1 MKRLLSI
8 LLIGLC
14 CQQSIAQNWVSLF
27 NGKNLTE
34 WEVKGGKAK
43 FQVANGEIVGT
54 TRENTPNTFLCTTN
68 KYADF
73 ILELEVYL
81 ADRVNSGIQF
91 RSALKADDATV
102 FGYQC
107 EIDPSQRSWSGGIYD
122 ESRRGWLYPLS
133 RNVKAQR
140 AFELAR
146 WNKVRI
152 ECFGNEIN
160 TFINGVHASKLVDDL
175 SAEGF
180 IGLQVHSIDDAGDR
194 GKEIRWKNIRIMTD
208 ELEPYKTPLDPE
220 VPQISYLKNSLT
232 EWEKDHGF
240 RLLWD
245 GQSTS
250 GWRGAKLDEFP
261 ENGWQIKDG
270 LLTVL
275 ATDGGESTGPGDIVT
290 TKMYSDFELELKFK
304 ISKGANS
311 GIKYL
316 VDPSLNKG
324 AGSAIGCEFQILD
337 DQHHPDAKMGV
348 KGNRTVGA
356 LYDLIAP
363 KNLHNPWRQ
372 KTFKVNGWNTAR
384 IVSKDGVVSHWLNN
398 EKIVEYDRFSQMFEA
413 LVNYSKYK
421 DWPQFG
427 RWAQGTILLQ
437 DHGNEVSFHSIK
449 IREL

>member
-107 EIDPSQRSWSGGIYD
+107 EIDPSQRNWSGGIYD

-160 TFINGVHASKLVDDL
+160 TFINGVHAS
-175 SAEGF
+175 
-180 IGLQVHSIDDAGDR
+180 R
-194 GKEIRWKNIRIMTD
+194 
-208 ELEPYKTPLDPE
+208 
-220 VPQISYLKNSLT
+220 
-232 EWEKDHGF
+232 
-240 RLLWD
+240 
-245 GQSTS
+245 
-250 GWRGAKLDEFP
+250 
-261 ENGWQIKDG
+261 
-270 LLTVL
+270 
-275 ATDGGESTGPGDIVT
+275 
-290 TKMYSDFELELKFK
+290 
-304 ISKGANS
+304 
-311 GIKYL
+311 
-316 VDPSLNKG
+316 
-324 AGSAIGCEFQILD
+324 
-337 DQHHPDAKMGV
+337 
-348 KGNRTVGA
+348 
-356 LYDLIAP
+356 
-363 KNLHNPWRQ
+363 
-372 KTFKVNGWNTAR
+372 
-384 IVSKDGVVSHWLNN
+384 
-398 EKIVEYDRFSQMFEA
+398 
-413 LVNYSKYK
+413 
-421 DWPQFG
+421 
-427 RWAQGTILLQ
+427 
-437 DHGNEVSFHSIK
+437 
-449 IREL
+449 